1 MSFSIVEKC
10 VGLKCWFITN
20 VRYSV
25 DLVKRHNPCKHDN
38 PNVLLR
44 YYIYTVLAMNTDT
57 LTHTNIFCWWESES
71 RRLRQCNESETMSFK
86 WNLPSVLSPGLEV
99 NLATSTILTANCC
112 PLPRCIH
119 RFTILNGPLQQR
131 KTIIVVLQFSC
142 LISSLVFILIAYN

>member
-25 DLVKRHNPCKHDN
+25 DLDIIAANITQTSCYGITFTQY
-38 PNVLLR
+38 LQW
-44 YYIYTVLAMNTDT
+44 TQ
-57 LTHTNIFCWWESES
+57 THWHTHVYMFYWLESES
-71 RRLRQCNESETMSFK
+71 RRLRQCNESETMSSK